1 MIDKITPSSGVAKH
15 AWILMA
21 IDYFTKWV
29 EAKSYAKLTSKEVCD
44 FVEEHLVT
52 RFGVPRTIITDNGT
66 IFTAERV
73 QINHLKTE
81 LYTNKKGA
89 DSVEKYMLKLKALKD
104 QLVAAGEVVSEIDL
118 IVVALASLSAEFN
131 MIHTM
136 IVTRETPISLKEYRA
151 QLLVAERNVEESQ
164 STLTFPMSIMYCQG
178 ESTNAA

>member
-1 MIDKITPSSGVAKH
+1 MIYLI
-15 AWILMA
+15 ILMVPLYVHRSLCSLRGLGLLLRSRQLIRNCLNKIELLLAGYA
-21 IDYFTKWV
+21 IVFR
-29 EAKSYAKLTSKEVCD
+29 A
-44 FVEEHLVT
+44 
-52 RFGVPRTIITDNGT
+52 R
-66 IFTAERV
+66 
-73 QINHLKTE
+73 INHLKTE